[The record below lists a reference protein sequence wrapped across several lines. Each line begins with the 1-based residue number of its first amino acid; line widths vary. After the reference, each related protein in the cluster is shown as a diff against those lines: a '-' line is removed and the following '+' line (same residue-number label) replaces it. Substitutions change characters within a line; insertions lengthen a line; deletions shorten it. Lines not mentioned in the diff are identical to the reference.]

1 MTIIKMDYFYFIT
14 GIILLVNALK
24 VFKSNGKSIGGLFW
38 LIYALLFIIGDILPD
53 TIAGILVVVMIIIA
67 GIGVVKPIGASTT
80 KQQRSLR
87 TDNKV
92 FIPALAI
99 PLITLFCIFI
109 LKDIQVSGVNL
120 FEPKHITLVGIGLGC
135 IFSLILACIIYRDTP
150 INAFFESSRLLDA
163 ISYPIVLPQ
172 LLAMLGI
179 VFASCGVGTAVAYL
193 VNTYLDVS
201 YLFTGVA
208 IYVFGMAILTILV
221 GNAFVAFPVMMSG
234 VGIPVLI
241 HSFHADPA
249 IVASMGMLSGYCG
262 TLMTPMAANFNIVP
276 AALLELPDKNQIIR
290 VQLPTGAI
298 ILLVNVILL
307 YLLLKI

>member
-14 GIILLVNALK
+14 GIILLVNALR
-24 VFKSNGKSIGGLFW
+24 VFKSGGKAIGGLFW
-38 LIYALLFIIGDILPD
+38 LIYTLLFIVGDMLPD
-53 TIAGILVVVMIIIA
+53 SIAGILVVIMIIIA
-67 GIGVVKPIGASTT
+67 GMGVVKPIGVKTVT
-80 KQQRSLR
+80 QQGSLR
-87 TDNKV
+87 DNRV

-99 PLITLFCIFI
+99 PVITLFCIFI
-109 LKDIQVSGVNL
+109 LKDIKISGVNL

-135 IFSLILACIIYRDTP
+135 ILSLVLACIIYRDSP

-201 YLFTGVA
+201 YLFAGVA

-290 VQLPTGAI
+290 VQFPTGAI
-298 ILLVNVILL
+298 ILLVNLILL

>member
-1 MTIIKMDYFYFIT
+1 MTIIKMDYFYSIT
-14 GIILLVNALK
+14 GVILFLNSVR
-24 VFKSNGKSIGGLFW
+24 VFKAGKVVSSIFW
-38 LIYALLFIIGDILPD
+38 LIYALLFIIGDLLPNAID
-53 TIAGILVVVMIIIA
+53 GLLVLVMVAIA
-67 GIGVVKPIGASTT
+67 GIGAVKPANFMAHKAVKS
-80 KQQRSLR
+80 SL
-87 TDNKV
+87 DNKV
-92 FIPALAI
+92 FVPALAI
-99 PLITLFCIFI
+99 PFITLFCIFI
-109 LKDIQVSGVNL
+109 LSDIKITGVNL

-135 IFSLILACIIYRDTP
+135 IFALILACVIYRDTP
-150 INAFFESSRLLDA
+150 VSSLIESSRLLDT

-201 YLFTGVA
+201 YLFAGVV
-208 IYVFGMAILTILV
+208 IYIFGMAILTIFV

-276 AALLELPDKNQIIR
+276 AALLELSDKNQIIR
-290 VQLPTGAI
+290 VQFPTGVI
-298 ILLVNVILL
+298 ILLVNLILL